1 MITYQKFKE
10 IFDNIDP
17 NIEPEIE
24 LYFNNR
30 DNTYM
35 IIKYRDFIT
44 FQRCGRKEDTSDEI
58 KFSTL
63 DELYKTKT
71 IDDIVL
77 KDEWDNISDIIFDSS
92 FSVVEDREDFLNLYG
107 VEL

>member
-10 IFDNIDP
+10 VFDNIDS
-17 NIEPEIE
+17 NSEPEIE

-35 IIKYRDFIT
+35 IIKYSDFIT
-44 FQRCGRKEDTSDEI
+44 FQRCGNNEQSGEI

-63 DELYKTKT
+63 DELYNTKT

-77 KDEWDNISDIIFDSS
+77 KDEWDNISDIIFDAA
-92 FSVVEDREDFLNLYG
+92 FSVVEDKEDILKLYG
-107 VEL
+107 VVL

>member
-10 IFDNIDP
+10 IFDNIDT
-17 NIEPEIE
+17 NSEPEIE
-24 LYFNNR
+24 LFFNNR

-35 IIKYRDFIT
+35 IIKYNDFIT
-44 FQRCGRKEDTSDEI
+44 FQRCGKDEQSGEI

-71 IDDIVL
+71 IDNIVL
-77 KDEWDNISDIIFDSS
+77 KDEWDNISDIIFEAS
-92 FSVVEDREDFLNLYG
+92 FSVIEDKEDILDLYG